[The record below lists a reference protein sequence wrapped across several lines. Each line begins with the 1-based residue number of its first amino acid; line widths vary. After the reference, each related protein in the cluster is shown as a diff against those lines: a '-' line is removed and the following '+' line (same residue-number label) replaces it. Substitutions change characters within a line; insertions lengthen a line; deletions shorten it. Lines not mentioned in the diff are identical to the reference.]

1 MKKIVEFIKKEFN
14 SNDDCCELT
23 KFVVVGIVEFTLF
36 LFAYRLIEFL
46 TFILEGMNG
55 ILFMLIIL
63 TVIAVWFFAA
73 IALLSV
79 TDNDEE

>member
-14 SNDDCCELT
+14 SNKDCCELT
-23 KFVVVGIVEFTLF
+23 KFVIVGIVEFTLF

-73 IALLSV
+73 ITLLSV
-79 TDNDEE
+79 TDNEE